1 MARTKANSATST
13 EKITK
18 VEAAD
23 TTENNDVVTDTP
35 VTDTNDSV
43 VDTTENKDK
52 KTDKKAKTF
61 KEDEMVKIKAI
72 HRAGKSV
79 IGLDINNPIKFDEN
93 GVAETTG
100 KEANR
105 LLTIPGFEIA

>member
-18 VEAAD
+18 VEVAD

-43 VDTTENKDK
+43 VDTTENNDK
-52 KTDKKAKTF
+52 KTDKKAKVY
-61 KEDEMVKIKAI
+61 KDDEKVKIKAV

-79 IGLDINNPIKFDEN
+79 IGLDINNPIKFDED